1 MLSTILIPAL
11 SLGLLSSLHC
21 VGMCG
26 AIAFALPVQHLQPV
40 RRTAAILLYHLGR
53 ISTYS
58 LLGVLFGLAGRQ
70 LYLVG
75 MQQWFSI
82 SLGLTMITFVIFRLF
97 GNPFYKLPVINKLH
111 HQLLKIIGTL
121 IRKNSVGRTYLLGM
135 ANGLLPCGMVYFAL
149 AAALTTGNL
158 SSAVSFMFIYGLGTV
173 PAMLLVSYFG
183 YRAKLSSRMFIK
195 KAAPFFIAAMGMF
208 FVLRGMGLNIPY
220 VSPLLPSAPKEAV
233 SCH

>member
-1 MLSTILIPAL
+1 MFIPAL
-11 SLGLLSSLHC
+11 GLGLLSSLHC

-26 AIAFALPVQHLQPV
+26 AIAFALPVQHLQPGK
-40 RRTAAILLYHLGR
+40 RTAAIFLYHTGR
-53 ISTYS
+53 IATYS
-58 LLGVLFGLAGRQ
+58 LLGLLFGLMGRQ
-70 LYLVG
+70 LYLAG
-75 MQQWFSI
+75 LQQWFSI
-82 SLGLTMITFVIFRLF
+82 SLGLIMIIVVVFRLF
-97 GNPFYKLPVINKLH
+97 GNPLYRLSSVNKIYH
-111 HQLLKIIGTL
+111 WLLKIIGVL
-121 IRKNSVGRTYLLGM
+121 IKQGKIGSMFLLGM

-149 AAALTTGNL
+149 AAALTTGK
-158 SSAVSFMFIYGLGTV
+158 SAGAASFMFIYGVGTV

-220 VSPLLPSAPKEAV
+220 VSPLLPLAPKEAV